1 MKKVKVLIL
10 ISALTVCLS
19 LIVPAVLAD
28 ITVTYYWSDMVDK
41 IVYESDA
48 NADIRMNCRGFAA
61 TGACV
66 QCGNCHTSE
75 SQSEILRKLNQTSWN
90 RHMSTYFPRQTYSL
104 SEGQK
109 LLWDREGGYYI
120 NQRNRLLRYTK
131 DHKLIWSAPPGS
143 RILKSKRGEPYMLL
157 FSGEPTKPR

>member
-10 ISALTVCLS
+10 ISGLTVGLS

-48 NADIRMNCRGFAA
+48 NANIRMNCRGFAA
-61 TGACV
+61 TGSCV

-75 SQSEILRKLNQTSWN
+75 SQSEILRKLNQTSWD
-90 RHMSTYFPRQTYSL
+90 RHMSVYFPRQTYSL

-109 LLWDREGGYYI
+109 LLWDREGGYYVK
-120 NQRNRLLRYTK
+120 QRSLLVRYSK
-131 DHKLIWSAPPGS
+131 DNKRVWTAPSGS
-143 RILKSKRGEPYMLL
+143 RILKNKRGEPFAVL
-157 FSGEPTKPR
+157 FSGEPIR